1 MSVNAQ
7 VLRLKKQLEDAER
20 KQRESEKVRS
30 QNCVNGGKWSS
41 QFSVKFGR
49 FLRSITITAGR
60 YSQASLSSLMAISL
74 PKTC

>member
-30 QNCVNGGKWSS
+30 QNCVNGGQCSS

-49 FLRSITITAGR
+49 FLRSITISADC
-60 YSQASLSSLMAISL
+60 YSQTSLFSYG
-74 PKTC
+74 